1 MIKTH
6 LRHYA
11 LGVLLAV
18 GCGYAAASGSK
29 AEQYAS
35 YVIEGKNDAQ
45 HHLHQQAAIMWQAAA
60 PQLTTLAKSE
70 QAQWWLAQADLLQF
84 EHRFD
89 AALLAL
95 DKVLALSALQQSAYL
110 MQARIALTRHN
121 LPLATQACQALAAYA
136 QFDVVATCLLEVKG
150 RAGELTSSYIALQRL
165 QARYTDSHIRANT
178 GTSSALALWRYQI
191 LAEQA
196 QLLKRYDEALI
207 WLDYANYATNPVVM
221 QRQIL
226 DVLLVT
232 ERADD
237 IIRLAGTCPIV
248 DALPADSMLVRIAH
262 AEAKLGMQHCWRNV
276 AAQRMHLREL
286 RADVLHTSDLA
297 YYFIYLQPNATKA
310 LHWARQNIAVA
321 QEPFDQQLLAAA
333 KEIAP

>member
-1 MIKTH
+1 MIKIH

-11 LGVLLAV
+11 LGGLLAV
-18 GCGYAAASGSK
+18 GCGYAAASVSK

-35 YVIEGKNDAQ
+35 YVIAGKNDAQ

-60 PQLTTLAKSE
+60 PQLTTLTKLE
-70 QAQWWLAQADLLQF
+70 QAQWWLARADLLQF

-95 DKVLALSALQQSAYL
+95 DKVLALSTLQQSAYL

-121 LPLATQACQALAAYA
+121 LPLATQACQALTAYA
-136 QFDVVATCLLEVKG
+136 QFDVVATCLLEIKG
-150 RAGELTSSYIALQRL
+150 RAGELTTSYVALQRL
-165 QARYTDSHIRANT
+165 QARNT
-178 GTSSALALWRYQI
+178 ETGSALALWRYQI

-226 DVLLVT
+226 DILLVT
-232 ERADD
+232 ERAED
-237 IIRLAGTCPIV
+237 IMRLSGICPIV
-248 DALPADSMLVRIAH
+248 DALPVDSLLVRIAH
-262 AEAKLGMQHCWRNV
+262 AEAKLGMQHCWRKV
-276 AAQRMHLREL
+276 AAERMHLREL
-286 RADVLHTSDLA
+286 RADALHTSDLA

-310 LHWARQNIAVA
+310 LHWARQNIGVA
-321 QEPFDQQLLAAA
+321 QEPSDQQLLAAA
-333 KEIAP
+333 KEILP